1 MPYWITVKLKNVK
14 MKQQIDNTVE
24 KLKTDPFW
32 GVSVVDKD
40 TLKNVERNAT
50 GEELSQKY
58 GSVEGFFE
66 HLKDNG
72 ITRLQIYD
80 RRKNGSAWRS
90 LTDYAVTFVEKQAE
104 PEPVPAPEP
113 IAPAPI
119 HRAAPMRNQNF
130 GLNGL
135 MGLSMPEAI
144 FKTQDHARMQSE
156 YIEMKAENKAL
167 QKEVEKLKEE
177 NLRNEILGTK
187 SVETKNANAEMVK
200 TLSESPVLAALA
212 SRFMPTGTPP
222 GLGMPDAS
230 LSPVKQQM
238 IASMQHADDSF
249 VSDLFSVA
257 RGMSESEAFDAELTE
272 LLKKY
277 NLTHE

>member
-1 MPYWITVKLKNVK
+1 

-24 KLKTDPFW
+24 KLKIDPFW
-32 GVSVVDKD
+32 AITVTDKE

-58 GSVEGFFE
+58 GSVEEFFE
-66 HLKDNG
+66 HLKANG

-80 RRKNGSAWRS
+80 RRKTGNAFRP

-113 IAPAPI
+113 IVQAPV
-119 HRAAPMRNQNF
+119 HRAAPMRNPNF

-135 MGLSMPEAI
+135 MAGLSMPEAI
-144 FKTQDHARMQSE
+144 YKTQDHARMQSE

-187 SVETKNANAEMVK
+187 SVESKNANAEMLK
-200 TLSESPVLAALA
+200 TISESPVLAALA
-212 SRFMPTGTPP
+212 SKFMAPGAPP

-230 LSPVKQQM
+230 LSPVKQSM
-238 IASMQHADDSF
+238 IGIVHHADDLF
-249 VSDLFSVA
+249 VADLIRA
-257 RGMSESEAFDAELTE
+257 AKGMSESDEFDTELTA
-272 LLKKY
+272 LFQKY
-277 NLTHE
+277 NLTQE